1 MRELH
6 PASCRG
12 QQEEMPEL
20 SYLRLSGKGCRM
32 LAEIIAIGDEL
43 TSGQRLDTN
52 SQWLS
57 RELGLLGI
65 PVGYHT
71 TACDT
76 LAAGV
81 HAFGIAARRAQVVVA
96 TGGLGPTADDLT
108 RDVLSELTGQ
118 RLVLSQDALEVIAC
132 RFSSRHAVMPESNRR
147 QALFPEGGSLIE
159 NPDGTAPGIK
169 MVLSASDGWGDGEGS
184 VVYALPGVPAEMR
197 RMWDETVS
205 GELKRVTGKNRVLLH
220 RRLKCFG
227 AGESAIEEMLPGL
240 IERGRDPTVGITA
253 HEATI
258 TLRISAWAD
267 NEDGCRDKIA
277 TTENI
282 IRKTL
287 GRLVYGEEDDEVED
301 AAAAALLAASESLAT
316 VEAGT
321 AGRVAALFAQAAHR
335 RNTTGPSF
343 FCGGLVLPGLSAET
357 SDLIAAAKDVASGHN
372 ASVGM
377 AVGPVRPNGNQ
388 QAVDVVVV
396 SNEAPIVT
404 EHILGGGGIAMS
416 RAAKSA
422 INQIRQIL
430 L

>member
-1 MRELH
+1 
-6 PASCRG
+6 
-12 QQEEMPEL
+12 
-20 SYLRLSGKGCRM
+20 M

-81 HAFGIAARRAQVVVA
+81 HAFQTAARRAQVVVA

-108 RDVLSELTGQ
+108 RDVLSELSGQ
-118 RLVLSQDALEVIAC
+118 RLVLSQQALEVIAS
-132 RFSSRHAVMPESNRR
+132 RFLTRHAVMPESNRR
-147 QALFPEGGSLIE
+147 QAMFPQGSSAIE

-169 MVLSASDGWGDGEGS
+169 MVLPAPEGWGEGVGS

-205 GELKRVTGKNRVLLH
+205 GDLKQVAGKKRVLLH

-227 AGESAIEEMLPGL
+227 AGESAIEEMLPGI

-267 NEDGCRDKIA
+267 NDDSCWEKIK

-282 IRKTL
+282 IRETL
-287 GRLVYGEEDDEVED
+287 GQLVYGEEDDEVED
-301 AAAAALLAASESLAT
+301 AAAAALLAASASLAT

-321 AGRVAALFAQAAHR
+321 AGRVASLFAQAAER
-335 RNTTGPSF
+335 RNGPSEPF
-343 FCGGLVLPGLSAET
+343 FCGGLVLPGLPGARPE
-357 SDLIAAAKDVASGHN
+357 LIAAAKDVARSHN

-377 AVGPVRPNGNQ
+377 AVGPVRSTGVRH
-388 QAVDVVVV
+388 AVDVVVV
-396 SNEAPIVT
+396 NNDVPIIT
-404 EHILGGGGIAMS
+404 EHVLGGGGIAMS

-422 INQIRQIL
+422 IDQIRRIL

>member
-1 MRELH
+1 
-6 PASCRG
+6 
-12 QQEEMPEL
+12 
-20 SYLRLSGKGCRM
+20 M

-65 PVGYHT
+65 PVGFHT

-81 HAFGIAARRAQVVVA
+81 HAFRIAARRAQVVIT

-118 RLVLSQDALEVIAC
+118 RLVLSQQALEVIAS

-147 QALFPEGGSLIE
+147 QALFPEDGSLIE

-169 MVLSASDGWGDGEGS
+169 MVLPASDGWGDGDGS
-184 VVYALPGVPAEMR
+184 VIYALPGVPAEMR
-197 RMWDETVS
+197 RMWEETVS
-205 GELKRVTGKNRVLLH
+205 GELKQVAGKNRVLRH

-267 NEDGCRDKIA
+267 NDDSCRKKIT
-277 TTENI
+277 TTEDI

-287 GRLVYGEEDDEVED
+287 GHLVYGEEDDEVED
-301 AAAAALLAASESLAT
+301 AAAKALLAASARLAT

-335 RNTTGPSF
+335 QNATSQQF
-343 FCGGLVLPGLSAET
+343 FCGGLVLPGLPGET
-357 SDLIAAAKDVASGHN
+357 SELIAAAKDVASSHN

-377 AVGPVRPNGNQ
+377 AVGPVRPSGVRH
-388 QAVDVVVV
+388 AVDIVVL
-396 SNEAPIVT
+396 NNGTPIVT

-422 INQIRQIL
+422 IDQIRRIL
-430 L
+430 LSHKKNCSE

>member
-1 MRELH
+1 
-6 PASCRG
+6 
-12 QQEEMPEL
+12 
-20 SYLRLSGKGCRM
+20 M

-81 HAFGIAARRAQVVVA
+81 HAFRTAARRAQVVVA

-108 RDVLSELTGQ
+108 RDVLSELSGQ
-118 RLVLSQDALEVIAC
+118 RLVLSQQALEVIAS
-132 RFSSRHAVMPESNRR
+132 RFLTRHAVMPESNRQ
-147 QALFPEGGSLIE
+147 QAMFPEGGSLIE

-169 MVLSASDGWGDGEGS
+169 MVLPASDGWGEGVGS

-205 GELKRVTGKNRVLLH
+205 GDLKQVAGKKRVLRH

-227 AGESAIEEMLPGL
+227 AGESAIEEMLPGI

-267 NEDGCRDKIA
+267 NDDSCWEKIK

-282 IRKTL
+282 IRETL
-287 GRLVYGEEDDEVED
+287 GQLVYGEEDDEVED
-301 AAAAALLAASESLAT
+301 AAAAALLAASASLAT

-321 AGRVAALFAQAAHR
+321 AGRVASLFAQAADR
-335 RNTTGPSF
+335 RNDTSEPF
-343 FCGGLVLPGLSAET
+343 FCGGLVLPGLPGARPE
-357 SDLIAAAKDVASGHN
+357 LIAAAKDVARSHN

-377 AVGPVRPNGNQ
+377 AVGPVRSTGVRH
-388 QAVDVVVV
+388 AVDVVVV
-396 SNEAPIVT
+396 NNDVPIVT
-404 EHILGGGGIAMS
+404 EHVLGGGGIAMS

-422 INQIRQIL
+422 IDQIRRIL

>member
-1 MRELH
+1 
-6 PASCRG
+6 
-12 QQEEMPEL
+12 
-20 SYLRLSGKGCRM
+20 M

-81 HAFGIAARRAQVVVA
+81 HAFRTAARRAQVVVA

-108 RDVLSELTGQ
+108 RDVLSELSGQ
-118 RLVLSQDALEVIAC
+118 RLVLSQQALEVIAS
-132 RFSSRHAVMPESNRR
+132 RFLTRHAVMPESNRR
-147 QALFPEGGSLIE
+147 QAMFPQGSSPIE

-169 MVLSASDGWGDGEGS
+169 MVLPASDGWGEGVGS

-205 GELKRVTGKNRVLLH
+205 GDLKQVAGKKRVLRH

-227 AGESAIEEMLPGL
+227 AGESAIEEMLPGI

-267 NEDGCRDKIA
+267 NDDSCWEKIK

-287 GRLVYGEEDDEVED
+287 GQLVYGEEDDEVED
-301 AAAAALLAASESLAT
+301 AAAAALLAASASLAT

-321 AGRVAALFAQAAHR
+321 AGRVASLFAQAAVR
-335 RNTTGPSF
+335 RNDDSEQF
-343 FCGGLVLPGLSAET
+343 FCGGLVLPGLPGARPE
-357 SDLIAAAKDVASGHN
+357 LIAAAKDVARSHN

-377 AVGPVRPNGNQ
+377 AVGPVRSTRVRH
-388 QAVDVVVV
+388 AVDVVVV
-396 SNEAPIVT
+396 NNGVPVVT
-404 EHILGGGGIAMS
+404 EHVLGGGGIAMS

-422 INQIRQIL
+422 IDQIRRIL

>member
-1 MRELH
+1 
-6 PASCRG
+6 
-12 QQEEMPEL
+12 
-20 SYLRLSGKGCRM
+20 M

-81 HAFGIAARRAQVVVA
+81 HAFRIAARRAQVVIA

-118 RLVLSQDALEVIAC
+118 RLVLSQQALEVIAS

-147 QALFPEGGSLIE
+147 QALFPEDGSLIE

-169 MVLSASDGWGDGEGS
+169 MVLPASDGWGDGDGS
-184 VVYALPGVPAEMR
+184 VIYTLPGVPAEMR
-197 RMWDETVS
+197 RMWEETVS
-205 GELKRVTGKNRVLLH
+205 GELKQVAGKNRVLRH

-267 NEDGCRDKIA
+267 NDDSCREKIT
-277 TTENI
+277 TTEDI

-287 GRLVYGEEDDEVED
+287 GHLVYGEEDDEVED
-301 AAAAALLAASESLAT
+301 AAAKALLAASARLAT

-335 RNTTGPSF
+335 QNATSQQF
-343 FCGGLVLPGLSAET
+343 FCGGLVLPGLPGET
-357 SDLIAAAKDVASGHN
+357 SELIAAAKDVASSHN

-377 AVGPVRPNGNQ
+377 AIGPVRPSGVRH
-388 QAVDVVVV
+388 AVDIVVV
-396 SNEAPIVT
+396 NNGTPIVT

-422 INQIRQIL
+422 IDQIRRIL
-430 L
+430 LSHKKNCSE

>member
-1 MRELH
+1 
-6 PASCRG
+6 
-12 QQEEMPEL
+12 
-20 SYLRLSGKGCRM
+20 M

-81 HAFGIAARRAQVVVA
+81 DAFRTAAGRAQVIVA

-108 RDVLSELTGQ
+108 RDVLSQLSGQ
-118 RLVLSQDALEVIAC
+118 RLVLSEQALDVIAS
-132 RFSSRHAVMPESNRR
+132 RFSRRQAIMPESNRR
-147 QALFPEGGSLIE
+147 QAMFPEGSDLIE

-169 MVLSASDGWGDGEGS
+169 LALPAADGWGKSMGS

-205 GELKRVTGKNRVLLH
+205 GDLKRVTGSKRVLRH

-227 AGESAIEEMLPGL
+227 AGESTIEEMLPGI
-240 IERGRDPTVGITA
+240 IERGRDPIVGITA

-267 NEDGCRDKIA
+267 NDDSCLEKIR
-277 TTENI
+277 TTENV
-282 IRKTL
+282 IREIL
-287 GRLVYGEEDDEVED
+287 GRIVYGEEDDEVED
-301 AAAAALLAASESLAT
+301 AAAAALVAASATLAT
-316 VEAGT
+316 IEAGT
-321 AGRVAALFAQAAHR
+321 AGRVASLFAQAAARHD
-335 RNTTGPSF
+335 GVEQSF
-343 FCGGLVLPGLSAET
+343 FHGGLVLPGLSGEKA
-357 SDLIAAAKDVASGHN
+357 SLIEAAKDAARRHN
-372 ASVGM
+372 ASVGL
-377 AVGPVRPNGNQ
+377 AVGPVRSVEERH
-388 QAVDVVVV
+388 AVDVVVV
-396 SNEAPIVT
+396 NNDQLLIS
-404 EHILGGGGIAMS
+404 EHILSGGGIAMS

-422 INQIRQIL
+422 VDQVRLVL
-430 L
+430 LEDN

>member
-1 MRELH
+1 
-6 PASCRG
+6 
-12 QQEEMPEL
+12 
-20 SYLRLSGKGCRM
+20 M

-81 HAFGIAARRAQVVVA
+81 HAFRIAARRAQVVVA

-108 RDVLSELTGQ
+108 RDVLSELSGQ
-118 RLVLSQDALEVIAC
+118 RLVLSQQALEVIAS
-132 RFSSRHAVMPESNRR
+132 RFLTRHAVMPESNRR
-147 QALFPEGGSLIE
+147 QAMFPEGSSLIE

-169 MVLSASDGWGDGEGS
+169 MVLPAADGWGEGVGS

-205 GELKRVTGKNRVLLH
+205 GDLKQVAGKNRVLRH

-227 AGESAIEEMLPGL
+227 AGESAIEEMLPGI

-267 NEDGCRDKIA
+267 NDDSCLEKIT
-277 TTENI
+277 TTENL
-282 IRKTL
+282 IRETL
-287 GRLVYGEEDDEVED
+287 GQLVYGEEDDEVED
-301 AAAAALLAASESLAT
+301 AAAAALLAASASLAT

-321 AGRVAALFAQAAHR
+321 AGRVASLFAQAADR
-335 RNTTGPSF
+335 RNDASQPF
-343 FCGGLVLPGLSAET
+343 FCGGLVLPGLPRERPE
-357 SDLIAAAKDVASGHN
+357 LIAAAKDVARSHN

-377 AVGPVRPNGNQ
+377 AVGPVRLTGVRH
-388 QAVDVVVV
+388 AVDVVVV
-396 SNEAPIVT
+396 HNDVPIVT
-404 EHILGGGGIAMS
+404 EHVLGGGGIAMS

-422 INQIRQIL
+422 IDQIRRIL

>member
-1 MRELH
+1 
-6 PASCRG
+6 
-12 QQEEMPEL
+12 
-20 SYLRLSGKGCRM
+20 M

-81 HAFGIAARRAQVVVA
+81 HAFRTAARRAQVVVA

-108 RDVLSELTGQ
+108 RDVLSELSGQ
-118 RLVLSQDALEVIAC
+118 RLVLSQQALEVIAS
-132 RFSSRHAVMPESNRR
+132 RFLTRHAVMPESNRR
-147 QALFPEGGSLIE
+147 QAMFPQGSSPIE

-169 MVLSASDGWGDGEGS
+169 MVLPGPDGWGEGVGS

-205 GELKRVTGKNRVLLH
+205 GDLKQVAGKKRVLRH

-227 AGESAIEEMLPGL
+227 AGESAIEEMLPGI

-267 NEDGCRDKIA
+267 NDDSCWEKIK

-282 IRKTL
+282 IRETL
-287 GRLVYGEEDDEVED
+287 GQLVYGEEDDEVED
-301 AAAAALLAASESLAT
+301 AAAAALLAASASLAT

-321 AGRVAALFAQAAHR
+321 AGRVASLFAQAAER
-335 RNTTGPSF
+335 RNGPSEPF
-343 FCGGLVLPGLSAET
+343 FCGGLVLPGLPGARPE
-357 SDLIAAAKDVASGHN
+357 LIAAAKDVARSHN

-377 AVGPVRPNGNQ
+377 AVGPVRSTGVRH
-388 QAVDVVVV
+388 AVDVVVV
-396 SNEAPIVT
+396 NNDVPIIT
-404 EHILGGGGIAMS
+404 EHVLGGGGIAMS

-422 INQIRQIL
+422 IDQIRRIL

>member
-1 MRELH
+1 
-6 PASCRG
+6 
-12 QQEEMPEL
+12 
-20 SYLRLSGKGCRM
+20 M

-81 HAFGIAARRAQVVVA
+81 HAFRTAARRAQVVVA

-108 RDVLSELTGQ
+108 RDVLSELSGQ
-118 RLVLSQDALEVIAC
+118 RLVLSQQALEVIAS
-132 RFSSRHAVMPESNRR
+132 RFLTRHAVMPESNRR
-147 QALFPEGGSLIE
+147 QAMFPEGSSLIE

-169 MVLSASDGWGDGEGS
+169 MVLPAPDGWGEGVGS

-205 GELKRVTGKNRVLLH
+205 GDLKQVAGKKRVLRH

-227 AGESAIEEMLPGL
+227 AGESAIEEMLPGI

-267 NEDGCRDKIA
+267 NDDSCWEKIK

-282 IRKTL
+282 IRETL
-287 GRLVYGEEDDEVED
+287 GQLVYGEEDDEVED
-301 AAAAALLAASESLAT
+301 AAAAALLAASASLAT

-321 AGRVAALFAQAAHR
+321 AGRVASLFAQAADR
-335 RNTTGPSF
+335 RNDASEPF
-343 FCGGLVLPGLSAET
+343 FCGGLVLPGLPGARPE
-357 SDLIAAAKDVASGHN
+357 LIAAAKDVARSHN

-377 AVGPVRPNGNQ
+377 AVGPVRSTGVRH
-388 QAVDVVVV
+388 AVDVVVV
-396 SNEAPIVT
+396 NNDVPIVT
-404 EHILGGGGIAMS
+404 EHVLGGGGIAMS

-422 INQIRQIL
+422 IDQIRRIL

>member
-1 MRELH
+1 
-6 PASCRG
+6 
-12 QQEEMPEL
+12 
-20 SYLRLSGKGCRM
+20 M

-71 TACDT
+71 TVCDT

-81 HAFGIAARRAQVVVA
+81 HAFRIAARRAQVVIA

-118 RLVLSQDALEVIAC
+118 RLVLSQQALEVIAS

-147 QALFPEGGSLIE
+147 QALFPEDGSLIE

-169 MVLSASDGWGDGEGS
+169 MVLPAADGWGDGDGS
-184 VVYALPGVPAEMR
+184 VIYTLPGVPAEMR
-197 RMWDETVS
+197 RMWEETVS
-205 GELKRVTGKNRVLLH
+205 GELKQVAGKNRVLRH

-267 NEDGCRDKIA
+267 NDDSCREKIT
-277 TTENI
+277 TTEDI

-287 GRLVYGEEDDEVED
+287 GHLVYGEEDDEVED
-301 AAAAALLAASESLAT
+301 AAAKALLAASARLAT

-335 RNTTGPSF
+335 QNATSQQF
-343 FCGGLVLPGLSAET
+343 FCGGLVLLGLPSET
-357 SDLIAAAKDVASGHN
+357 SELIAAAKDVASSHN

-377 AVGPVRPNGNQ
+377 AIGPVRPSGVRH
-388 QAVDVVVV
+388 AVDLVVV
-396 SNEAPIVT
+396 NNGTQIVT

-422 INQIRQIL
+422 IDQIRRIL

>member
-1 MRELH
+1 
-6 PASCRG
+6 
-12 QQEEMPEL
+12 
-20 SYLRLSGKGCRM
+20 M

-57 RELGLLGI
+57 HELGLLGI

-81 HAFGIAARRAQVVVA
+81 DAFRIAAGRAQVVVA

-108 RDVLSELTGQ
+108 RDVLSQLSGQ
-118 RLVLSQDALEVIAC
+118 RLVLSEQALEVIAS
-132 RFSSRHAVMPESNRR
+132 RFSRRQAIMPESNRR
-147 QALFPEGGSLIE
+147 QAMFPEGSDMIE

-169 MVLSASDGWGDGEGS
+169 LMLPAADGWGNNMGS

-205 GELKRVTGKNRVLLH
+205 GDLKRAAGSKRVLRH

-227 AGESAIEEMLPGL
+227 AGESAIEERLPGI

-267 NEDGCRDKIA
+267 NDDSCLEKIS
-277 TTENI
+277 TTENV
-282 IRKTL
+282 IRETL
-287 GRLVYGEEDDEVED
+287 GRIVYGEEDDEVED
-301 AAAAALLAASESLAT
+301 AAAAALLAASKTLAT

-321 AGRVAALFAQAAHR
+321 AGRVASLFAQAAAR
-335 RNTTGPSF
+335 RDRVGQSF
-343 FCGGLVLPGLSAET
+343 FHGGLVLPGLSVEKD
-357 SDLIAAAKDVASGHN
+357 SLIAAAKDVARSHN
-372 ASVGM
+372 ASIGM
-377 AVGPVRPNGNQ
+377 AVGPVRPIGTRH
-388 QAVDVVVV
+388 AVDVVVV
-396 SNEAPIVT
+396 KNDQPLVT
-404 EHILGGGGIAMS
+404 EHILSGGGIAMS

-422 INQIRQIL
+422 VDQVRLVL

>member
-1 MRELH
+1 
-6 PASCRG
+6 
-12 QQEEMPEL
+12 
-20 SYLRLSGKGCRM
+20 M

-71 TACDT
+71 TVCDT

-81 HAFGIAARRAQVVVA
+81 HAFSIAARRAKVVVA

-108 RDVLSELTGQ
+108 RDVLSELTGR
-118 RLVLSQDALEVIAC
+118 RLVLSETALEVITS

-147 QALFPEGGSLIE
+147 QALFPEGGGLIE

-169 MVLSASDGWGDGEGS
+169 MVMPASDGWGSGEGS

-205 GELKRVTGKNRVLLH
+205 GELKQVTGKSKVLRH

-267 NEDGCRDKIA
+267 NDDSCRKKITATEDV
-277 TTENI
+277 

-287 GRLVYGEEDDEVED
+287 GQLVYGEEDDEVED

-321 AGRVAALFAQAAHR
+321 AGRVASLFAQAAHR
-335 RNTTGPSF
+335 RAATCRAF
-343 FCGGLVLPGLSAET
+343 FCGGLVLPGLPAET
-357 SDLIAAAKDVASGHN
+357 SELIAAAKDVASSHN

-377 AVGPVRPNGNQ
+377 AVGPVRPAGER

-396 SNEAPIVT
+396 NNDLPLIT
-404 EHILGGGGIAMS
+404 EHVLGGGSIAMS

-422 INQIRQIL
+422 INQIRRIL

>member
-1 MRELH
+1 
-6 PASCRG
+6 
-12 QQEEMPEL
+12 
-20 SYLRLSGKGCRM
+20 M

-57 RELGLLGI
+57 QELGLLGI

-76 LAAGV
+76 LEAGV
-81 HAFGIAARRAQVVVA
+81 HAFRIAARRAQVVVA

-108 RDVLSELTGQ
+108 RDVLSELSGQ
-118 RLVLSQDALEVIAC
+118 HLVLSQQALEVIAS
-132 RFSSRHAVMPESNRR
+132 RFSTRRAVMPESNRR
-147 QALFPEGGSLIE
+147 QAMFPEGSSLIE

-169 MVLSASDGWGDGEGS
+169 MVLPAADGWGEGVGS

-205 GELKRVTGKNRVLLH
+205 GDLKQVAGENRVLRH

-227 AGESAIEEMLPGL
+227 AGESAIEEMLPGI

-267 NEDGCRDKIA
+267 NDDSCWEKIT
-277 TTENI
+277 TTETI
-282 IRKTL
+282 IRQTL

-301 AAAAALLAASESLAT
+301 AAAAALLAASASLAT

-321 AGRVAALFAQAAHR
+321 AGRVASLFAQAADR
-335 RNTTGPSF
+335 RNDTSQPF
-343 FCGGLVLPGLSAET
+343 FCGGLVLPGLTGEKPE
-357 SDLIAAAKDVASGHN
+357 LIAAAKEVARSHN

-377 AVGPVRPNGNQ
+377 AVGPVRSTGVRQ
-388 QAVDVVVV
+388 TVDVVVV
-396 SNEAPIVT
+396 NNGIPIVS
-404 EHILGGGGIAMS
+404 EHVLGGGGIAMS

-422 INQIRQIL
+422 IDQIRRIL

>member
-1 MRELH
+1 
-6 PASCRG
+6 
-12 QQEEMPEL
+12 
-20 SYLRLSGKGCRM
+20 M

-71 TACDT
+71 TVCDT

-81 HAFGIAARRAQVVVA
+81 HAFRIAARRAQVVIA

-118 RLVLSQDALEVIAC
+118 RLVLSQQALEVIAS

-147 QALFPEGGSLIE
+147 QALFPEDGSLIE

-169 MVLSASDGWGDGEGS
+169 MVLPASDGWGDGDGS
-184 VVYALPGVPAEMR
+184 VIYALPGVPAEMR
-197 RMWDETVS
+197 RMWEETVS
-205 GELKRVTGKNRVLLH
+205 GELKQVAGKNRVLRH

-267 NEDGCRDKIA
+267 NDDSCRKKIT
-277 TTENI
+277 TTEDI

-287 GRLVYGEEDDEVED
+287 GHLVYGEEDDEVED
-301 AAAAALLAASESLAT
+301 AAAKALLAASARLAT

-335 RNTTGPSF
+335 QNATSQQF
-343 FCGGLVLPGLSAET
+343 FCGGLVLPGLPGET
-357 SDLIAAAKDVASGHN
+357 SELIAAAKDVASSHN

-377 AVGPVRPNGNQ
+377 AVGPVRPSGVRH
-388 QAVDVVVV
+388 AVDIVVV
-396 SNEAPIVT
+396 NNGTPIVT

-422 INQIRQIL
+422 IDQIRRIL
-430 L
+430 LSHKKNCSE